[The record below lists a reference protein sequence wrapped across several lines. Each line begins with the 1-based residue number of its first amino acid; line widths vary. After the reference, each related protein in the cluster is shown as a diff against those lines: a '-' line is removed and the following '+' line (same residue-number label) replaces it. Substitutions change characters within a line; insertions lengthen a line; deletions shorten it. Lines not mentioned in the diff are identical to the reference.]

1 MKTIVIYNRVSTEEQ
16 NPANQ
21 LRDCLTLIGEG
32 DDYEVVQEKQS
43 AFKDIDRPLFD
54 TIRKGI
60 KKGEVQQLICWDL
73 DRLFRNRKKLLGF
86 FEFCKTYNCKV
97 FSYRQ
102 QFLSEMQNIKLP
114 DGFEWIAEMQIN
126 NFLQILGWIA
136 EDESKKKSERVK
148 IAFKNSTKKW
158 GRKPLKNVDK
168 RIREL
173 YDQGKTIREIASIV
187 HYWDTQRNKKF
198 VSIGYVHKILQRF
211 KGDNS

>member
-73 DRLFRNRKKLLGF
+73 DRLFRNRKK
-86 FEFCKTYNCKV
+86 
-97 FSYRQ
+97 
-102 QFLSEMQNIKLP
+102 
-114 DGFEWIAEMQIN
+114 
-126 NFLQILGWIA
+126 
-136 EDESKKKSERVK
+136 
-148 IAFKNSTKKW
+148 
-158 GRKPLKNVDK
+158 
-168 RIREL
+168 
-173 YDQGKTIREIASIV
+173 
-187 HYWDTQRNKKF
+187 
-198 VSIGYVHKILQRF
+198 
-211 KGDNS
+211 